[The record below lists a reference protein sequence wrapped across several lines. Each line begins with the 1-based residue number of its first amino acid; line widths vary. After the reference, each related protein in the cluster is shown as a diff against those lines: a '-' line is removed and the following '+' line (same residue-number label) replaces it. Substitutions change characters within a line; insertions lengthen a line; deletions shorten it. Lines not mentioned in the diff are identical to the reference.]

1 MTVKALLAPDGAATG
16 GGGTEPLAQER
27 RGLAASSIIAG
38 IATKSCSTELRRL
51 IAAVCRNPQTVFCQ
65 IDMIVRQLTP
75 TADRFISR
83 HLQQAALSGA
93 FKVHFSVIDI
103 RDQPSAPPADET
115 FARFRFAG
123 GRFDTHTI
131 PLEVLPDLAAYRKL
145 IVEVAKMLFK
155 QRMGKR
161 VRVPKG
167 FEDSFHIGLAR
178 VDGGNSAVAS
188 MPRLHR
194 VDAPISQQPLSFSAN
209 QPSFVYPDFDDSRRY
224 IDSLIDS
231 VGTIGQVPADF
242 PVELAGFFNSFGQSL
257 RDDEFIE
264 LGYGGAHPVRYDTF
278 IRKKIV
284 LSRET
289 TYENAVDAQ
298 FILNGG
304 VVGLGVI
311 HVLDVNGAAF
321 DFQPPTEFEFK
332 KAYGRPDEAVR
343 LVGTGL
349 YDNSER
355 LRRLVAVNVIYSD
368 GGATQAFE
376 ARLDEIAS
384 TPGGWYDDEN
394 AAPSA
399 EGIEAMRRFLANVS
413 LQPVPQPYLYPLPHG
428 GVAAEWSLGAWEAS
442 AEVDA
447 QGMRLAMHAINAK
460 TLQEFDVALQ
470 LDSADLMERFMT
482 FMAAMLVDEEAPDAD
497 R

>member
-1 MTVKALLAPDGAATG
+1 MTDA
-16 GGGTEPLAQER
+16 
-27 RGLAASSIIAG
+27 
-38 IATKSCSTELRRL
+38 C
-51 IAAVCRNPQTVFCQ
+51 
-65 IDMIVRQLTP
+65 
-75 TADRFISR
+75 
-83 HLQQAALSGA
+83 
-93 FKVHFSVIDI
+93 
-103 RDQPSAPPADET
+103 DQPSAPPADET

-123 GRFDTHTI
+123 GRFDSHTI

-155 QRMGKR
+155 QRMGTR

-167 FEDSFHIGLAR
+167 FEDSFNIGLAR
-178 VDGGNSAVAS
+178 VDGGSSAVAS

-194 VDAPISQQPLSFSAN
+194 SVVPAPQQPLNFSAN
-209 QPSFVYPDFDDSRRY
+209 QPTFAYPDFDDARRY
-224 IDSLIDS
+224 IDSLIGS
-231 VGTIGQVPADF
+231 VGTIGQVPTDF

-264 LGYGGAHPVRYDTF
+264 MGYGGAHPVRYDTF

-332 KAYGRPDEAVR
+332 KAYSRPNEAVR

-349 YDNSER
+349 YDRSER

-368 GGATQAFE
+368 GGATQSFE
-376 ARLDEIAS
+376 ARLDEISA
-384 TPGGWYDDEN
+384 TVAGWYDDEN
-394 AAPSA
+394 PAPSGA
-399 EGIEAMRRFLANVS
+399 AIAAMRRFLASVS
-413 LQPVPQPYLYPLPHG
+413 LLPVPQPYLYPLPEG

-442 AEVDA
+442 AEIDA
-447 QGMRLAMHAINAK
+447 QGLHLALNAINAE
-460 TLQEFDVALQ
+460 TRQEVDVAFELE
-470 LDSADLMERFMT
+470 SSDLMT
-482 FMAAMLVDEEAPDAD
+482 HFMAFMNSMSVDEEAPDAD